1 MLLATN
7 QKHTLEMSETRQS
20 PLFESRS
27 AINEERRL
35 SSSGLIASNNLTN
48 LIIRLIYFLNAAI
61 ILFGLAYI
69 TTNQA
74 NGRYRCSKITVL
86 FDDEIYWENAIVRH
100 HDGSIEERLLM
111 YPYFNG
117 IYRGEL
123 HHRELFV
130 QPFLLIF

>member
-27 AINEERRL
+27 AINERRL

-48 LIIRLIYFLNAAI
+48 LIIRFVYFLNAAI
-61 ILFGLAYI
+61 ILIGLAYI

-86 FDDEIYWENAIVRH
+86 FDEEIYWENAIVRH
-100 HDGSIEERLLM
+100 RDGSIGERLLM

-117 IYRGEL
+117 IYRGE
-123 HHRELFV
+123 
-130 QPFLLIF
+130 